1 MLERLTV
8 MSDLPPIQHKEFHL
22 SIPDID
28 DSHLFDD
35 KIFDINGDFAK
46 NKRKTVRYVRK
57 DISAFISQADIFGTY
72 SLFSHSR
79 SIRVRLLDISCKGG
93 LIASPKKLNS
103 NRSFRLTL
111 VFNSNRKFEIS
122 AKIVRELIRNRSF
135 YGLKFDSVNNEL
147 GDYLLESEI
156 QWNTR

>member
-1 MLERLTV
+1 
-8 MSDLPPIQHKEFHL
+8 MSDLPDSHHKEFL

-28 DSHLFDD
+28 ESYLFDE
-35 KIFDINGDFAK
+35 KIFDIDGDFSE

-79 SIRVRLLDISCKGG
+79 SIRVRLLDISCKGS

-103 NRSFRLTL
+103 NRKFRLTL
-111 VFNSNRKFEIS
+111 VFNSNKKFEIS
-122 AKIVRELIRNRSF
+122 AKIVRELTRNRSF
-135 YGLKFDSVNNEL
+135 YGLKFDSINNEL
-147 GDYLLESEI
+147 GDYLLESET
-156 QWNTR
+156 QWNAY